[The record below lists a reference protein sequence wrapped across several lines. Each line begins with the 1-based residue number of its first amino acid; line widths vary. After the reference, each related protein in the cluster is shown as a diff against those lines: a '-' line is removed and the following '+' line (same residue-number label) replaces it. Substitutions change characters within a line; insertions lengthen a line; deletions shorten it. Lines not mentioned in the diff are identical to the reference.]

1 MRVRDLIGRKLIDI
15 HQHVTFRSMSGWLDE
30 GDAWVVL
37 DDGKVIGIPFSLD
50 GDVWI
55 RELPGTARSIF
66 PTERPKVTGYR
77 RWWKFW
83 IPFSR
88 PAEWDI
94 RGMRGQR
101 IVDVVSVSADCC
113 AFIQLEGGS
122 LFSVEQVAPHGTG
135 SAGVVLIRSVEEF
148 EARWG
153 KEVQRLSQLPKA
165 GSR

>member
-1 MRVRDLIGRKLIDI
+1 MKVKDLIGHRVMDI
-15 HQHVTFRSMSGWLDE
+15 REEVVLRDMDGWLDK

-55 RELPGTARSIF
+55 RELPGSARSIF
-66 PTERPKVTGYR
+66 PTGRPKVTGYR

-101 IVDVVSVSADCC
+101 IIDVVSVSDDRC

-135 SAGVVLIRSVEEF
+135 SAGVELIRSAEEF